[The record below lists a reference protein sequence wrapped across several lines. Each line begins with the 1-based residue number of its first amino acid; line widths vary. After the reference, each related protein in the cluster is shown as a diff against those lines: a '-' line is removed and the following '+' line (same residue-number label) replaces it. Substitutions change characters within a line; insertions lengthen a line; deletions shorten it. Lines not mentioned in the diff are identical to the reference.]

1 MGSRVAADVD
11 GQTHQ
16 KVTNAA
22 SSTSLYDNVA
32 SGGGGGG
39 ANQGMGSAGGKLNI

>member
-1 MGSRVAADVD
+1 MGSRVAADAD

-39 ANQGMGSAGGKLNI
+39 GAQSMVSAGG